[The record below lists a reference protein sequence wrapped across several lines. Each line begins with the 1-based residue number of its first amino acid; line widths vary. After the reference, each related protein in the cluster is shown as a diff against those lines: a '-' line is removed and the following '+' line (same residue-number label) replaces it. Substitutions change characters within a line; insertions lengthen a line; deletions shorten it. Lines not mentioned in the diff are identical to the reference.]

1 MIDSIISYI
10 TAALSDQG
18 YNLLAFVWFVVVV
31 RGYQTYAI
39 GASKRKDS
47 LAGVLHAYRQRW
59 MVRMISREMRMADIG
74 AVANL
79 ERYVTLFASSSLL
92 ILAGLVTL
100 VGYTE
105 AMVHIGRGIPFLPP
119 QTPLEWQFK
128 LFFLILMFV
137 YAFFKF
143 TWSLR
148 QYGFAS
154 VMISSAPVVYGDISD
169 NKDLMDHVNRSA
181 KVLSMAANN
190 FNFGLRAYYYSL
202 AVLTWTIHPFVFM
215 ATTCLVVYILYSRE
229 FSSSSLAEL
238 KGSNDSKNRKTLV
251 DYHLI

>member
-1 MIDSIISYI
+1 MAEI
-10 TAALSDQG
+10 TDFVSALLVDQVG
-18 YNLLAFVWFVVVV
+18 NLVALVWFVVAVL
-31 RGYQTYAI
+31 GYQTYAI
-39 GASKRKDS
+39 KASRRKAS

-59 MVRMISREMRMADIG
+59 MVRMIGRDMRMADIG

-100 VGYTE
+100 IGRTDDV
-105 AMVHIGRGIPFLPP
+105 VHIVRGIPMLPP
-119 QTPLEWQFK
+119 QSALEWQFK
-128 LFFLILMFV
+128 IFFLALMFV

-148 QYGFAS
+148 QYGFAT
-154 VMISSAPVVYGDISD
+154 VLISSAPVVHGDIAD
-169 NKDLMDHVNRSA
+169 DEALMDHVNRAA
-181 KVLSMAANN
+181 KILSMAANN

-202 AVLTWTIHPFVFM
+202 AVLTWTVHPAVFM
-215 ATTCLVVYILYSRE
+215 VTTTMVVYILYNRE
-229 FSSSSLAEL
+229 FNSSSVAEL
-238 KGSNDSKNRKTLV
+238 MGSNDSKNRKTLV

>member
-1 MIDSIISYI
+1 MQNIITYM
-10 TAALSDQG
+10 TTLVADQG
-18 YNLLAFVWFVVVV
+18 WNMLALGWFIIAV

-59 MVRMISREMRMADIG
+59 MIRMIGRDMRMADIG

-92 ILAGLVTL
+92 VLAGLVTL
-100 VGYTE
+100 VGYTDDV
-105 AMVHIGRGIPFLPP
+105 VHIGRGIPFLPP
-119 QTPLEWQFK
+119 QSSLEWQFK
-128 LFFLILMFV
+128 LFVLILMFV

-148 QYGFAS
+148 QYGFAT
-154 VMISSAPVVYGDISD
+154 VMISSAPVVYGDISE
-169 NKDLMDHVNRSA
+169 NKELMEHVNRSA
-181 KVLSMAANN
+181 KILSMAANN

-202 AVLTWTIHPFVFM
+202 AVLTWSIHPLVFM
-215 ATTCLVVYILYSRE
+215 TTTCVVVYILYSRE
-229 FSSSSLAEL
+229 FNSSSLAEL
-238 KGSNDSKNRKTLV
+238 KGTNDSKNRKTIV
-251 DYHLI
+251 DYHII

>member
-1 MIDSIISYI
+1 MEQISSYI
-10 TAALSDQG
+10 TAILPDQG
-18 YNLLAFVWFVVVV
+18 WNLLALAWFVIAV
-31 RGYQTYAI
+31 RGYQAYAI
-39 GASKRKDS
+39 RASKHKDS
-47 LAGVLHAYRQRW
+47 LSGVLHAYRQRW
-59 MVRMISREMRMADIG
+59 MTRMIDREMRMADIG

-92 ILAGLVTL
+92 VLAGLVTL
-100 VGYTE
+100 IGRTDDV
-105 AMVHIGRGIPFLPP
+105 VHIVHDIPVLPP
-119 QTPLEWQFK
+119 QSALEWQFK
-128 LFFLILMFV
+128 LFFLTLMFV

-154 VMISSAPVVYGDISD
+154 VMISSAPVVHGDISD
-169 NKDLMDHVNRSA
+169 NKDLVDHVNRSA
-181 KVLSMAANN
+181 KILSMAANN

-202 AVLTWTIHPFVFM
+202 AVLTWSIHPFVFM
-215 ATTCLVVYILYSRE
+215 ATTSLVIYILYTRE
-229 FSSSSLAEL
+229 FNSSSLAEL

>member
-1 MIDSIISYI
+1 MEHMTTYI
-10 TAALSDQG
+10 ATVLPDQG
-18 YNLLAFVWFVVVV
+18 WNLLALVWFVIAV
-31 RGYQTYAI
+31 RGYQAYAI
-39 GASKRKDS
+39 RASRHKDS

-59 MVRMISREMRMADIG
+59 MIRMIGRDMRMADIG

-105 AMVHIGRGIPFLPP
+105 DVAHIGRGIPFLPA
-119 QTPLEWQFK
+119 QSPLEWQFK
-128 LFFLILMFV
+128 LFFLTLMFV

-148 QYGFAS
+148 QYGFAT
-154 VMISSAPVVYGDISD
+154 VMISSAPVVHGDISE
-169 NKDLMDHVNRSA
+169 NKELMDHVNRSA

-202 AVLTWTIHPFVFM
+202 AVLTWSIHPMAFM
-215 ATTCLVVYILYSRE
+215 ITTCVVVYILYSRE
-229 FSSSSLAEL
+229 FNSCSLAEL
-238 KGSNDSKNRKTLV
+238 
-251 DYHLI
+251 

>member
-1 MIDSIISYI
+1 MQNIITYM
-10 TAALSDQG
+10 TTLVADQG
-18 YNLLAFVWFVVVV
+18 WNMLALGWFIIAV

-59 MVRMISREMRMADIG
+59 MIRMIGRDMRMADIG

-92 ILAGLVTL
+92 VLAGLVTV
-100 VGYTE
+100 VGYTDDV
-105 AMVHIGRGIPFLPP
+105 VHIGRGIPFLPP
-119 QTPLEWQFK
+119 QSSLEWQFK
-128 LFFLILMFV
+128 LFVLILMFV

-148 QYGFAS
+148 QYGFAT
-154 VMISSAPVVYGDISD
+154 VMISSAPVVYGDISE
-169 NKDLMDHVNRSA
+169 NKELMEHVNRSA

-202 AVLTWTIHPFVFM
+202 AVLTWSIHPFVFM
-215 ATTCLVVYILYSRE
+215 ATTCFVVYILYSRE
-229 FSSSSLAEL
+229 FNSSSLAEL
-238 KGSNDSKNRKTLV
+238 MGSNDSKNRKTLV
-251 DYHLI
+251 DYHIV

>member
-1 MIDSIISYI
+1 MQNIITYMTTLI
-10 TAALSDQG
+10 ADQG
-18 YNLLAFVWFVVVV
+18 WNILALGWFIIAV

-59 MVRMISREMRMADIG
+59 MIRMIGRDMRMADIG

-92 ILAGLVTL
+92 VLAGLVTL
-100 VGYTE
+100 VGYTDDV
-105 AMVHIGRGIPFLPP
+105 VHIGRGIPFLPP
-119 QTPLEWQFK
+119 QSSLEWQFK
-128 LFFLILMFV
+128 LFVLMLMFV

-148 QYGFAS
+148 QYGFAT
-154 VMISSAPVVYGDISD
+154 VMISSAPVVYGDISE
-169 NKDLMDHVNRSA
+169 NKELMEHVNRSA

-202 AVLTWTIHPFVFM
+202 AVLTWSIHPFVFM
-215 ATTCLVVYILYSRE
+215 ATTCFVVYILYSRE
-229 FSSSSLAEL
+229 FNSSSLAEL
-238 KGSNDSKNRKTLV
+238 MGSNDSRNRKTLV
-251 DYHLI
+251 DYHIV

>member
-1 MIDSIISYI
+1 MQNIITYM
-10 TAALSDQG
+10 TTLVADQG
-18 YNLLAFVWFVVVV
+18 WNMLALGWFIIAV

-59 MVRMISREMRMADIG
+59 MIRMIGRDMRMADIG

-92 ILAGLVTL
+92 VLAGLVTL
-100 VGYTE
+100 VGYTDDV
-105 AMVHIGRGIPFLPP
+105 VHIGRGIPFLPP
-119 QTPLEWQFK
+119 QSSLEWQFK
-128 LFFLILMFV
+128 LFVLILMFV

-148 QYGFAS
+148 QYGFAT
-154 VMISSAPVVYGDISD
+154 VMISSAPVVYGDISE
-169 NKDLMDHVNRSA
+169 NKELMEHVNRSA

-202 AVLTWTIHPFVFM
+202 AVLTWSIHPFVFM
-215 ATTCLVVYILYSRE
+215 ATTCFVVYILYSRE
-229 FSSSSLAEL
+229 FNSSSLAEL
-238 KGSNDSKNRKTLV
+238 MGSNDSKNRKTLV
-251 DYHLI
+251 DYHIV

>member
-1 MIDSIISYI
+1 MDNLTTFVTNVVLSQGWNIL
-10 TAALSDQG
+10 AL
-18 YNLLAFVWFVVVV
+18 VWFIVLVV
-31 RGYQTYAI
+31 GYQNYAI
-39 GASKRKDS
+39 GASRRKDS

-59 MVRMISREMRMADIG
+59 MVRAIGREMRMADIA

-100 VGYTE
+100 VGYTDDV
-105 AMVHIGRGIPFLPP
+105 VHIGKGIPFVPP

-128 LFFLILMFV
+128 LFFLTLMFV

-154 VMISSAPVVYGDISD
+154 VMISCAPFVRGDISD
-169 NKDLMDHVNRSA
+169 NKELVDHVNRSA

-202 AVLTWTIHPFVFM
+202 AVLTWVLHPVVFM
-215 ATTCLVVYILYSRE
+215 STTCLVIYILYTRE
-229 FSSSSLAEL
+229 FNSSSLAEL
-238 KGSNDSKNRKTLV
+238 KGSNDLKNRKTLV
-251 DYHLI
+251 DYHLL

>member
-1 MIDSIISYI
+1 MEYI
-10 TAALSDQG
+10 TSYMTTLVSDQG
-18 YNLLAFVWFVVVV
+18 WNILAIVWFVIAV
-31 RGYQTYAI
+31 RGYQSYAI
-39 GASKRKDS
+39 GASRRKDS

-59 MVRMISREMRMADIG
+59 MIRMIGRDMRMADIG

-92 ILAGLVTL
+92 VLAGLVTL
-100 VGYTE
+100 VGYTDDV
-105 AMVHIGRGIPFLPP
+105 VHIGRGIPFLPP
-119 QTPLEWQFK
+119 QSSLEWQFK
-128 LFFLILMFV
+128 LFVLILMFV

-169 NKDLMDHVNRSA
+169 NKELMDHVNRSA

-190 FNFGLRAYYYSL
+190 FDFGLRAYYYSL
-202 AVLTWTIHPFVFM
+202 AVLTWSIHPLVFM
-215 ATTCLVVYILYSRE
+215 ATTCFVVYILYSRE
-229 FSSSSLAEL
+229 FNSSSLAEL
-238 KGSNDSKNRKTLV
+238 KGANDSKNRKTIV
-251 DYHLI
+251 DYHII

>member
-1 MIDSIISYI
+1 MEIITTYI
-10 TAALSDQG
+10 TSTLSNQG
-18 YNLLAFVWFVVVV
+18 WNLLALLWFVIAVY
-31 RGYQTYAI
+31 GYQSYAI
-39 GASKRKDS
+39 GASRRKDS

-59 MVRMISREMRMADIG
+59 MVRMISRDMRIADIG
-74 AVANL
+74 AIANQ

-105 AMVHIGRGIPFLPP
+105 DVVHIGRGIPFLPP
-119 QTPLEWQFK
+119 QSPLEWQFK
-128 LFFLILMFV
+128 LFCLTLMFV

-154 VMISSAPVVYGDISD
+154 VMISSAPVVYGDISE

-202 AVLTWTIHPFVFM
+202 AVLTWTIHPSVFM
-215 ATTCLVVYILYSRE
+215 ATTCWVVYILYSRE
-229 FSSSSLAEL
+229 FNSSSLAEL
-238 KGSNDSKNRKTLV
+238 RGSNDSKNRKTLV

>member
-1 MIDSIISYI
+1 MEHITTYI
-10 TAALSDQG
+10 VTVLPDQG
-18 YNLLAFVWFVVVV
+18 WNLLALVWFLIAV
-31 RGYQTYAI
+31 RGYQAYAI
-39 GASKRKDS
+39 RASRRKDS

-59 MVRMISREMRMADIG
+59 MVRMIGRDMRMADIG

-105 AMVHIGRGIPFLPP
+105 DVVHIGRGIPFLPP
-119 QTPLEWQFK
+119 QSPLEWQFK
-128 LFFLILMFV
+128 LFFLTLMFV

-154 VMISSAPVVYGDISD
+154 VMISSAPVVYGD
-169 NKDLMDHVNRSA
+169 
-181 KVLSMAANN
+181 
-190 FNFGLRAYYYSL
+190 LR
-202 AVLTWTIHPFVFM
+202 
-215 ATTCLVVYILYSRE
+215 
-229 FSSSSLAEL
+229 
-238 KGSNDSKNRKTLV
+238 
-251 DYHLI
+251 

>member
-1 MIDSIISYI
+1 MQNIITYM
-10 TAALSDQG
+10 TTLVADQG
-18 YNLLAFVWFVVVV
+18 WNMLALGWFIIAV

-59 MVRMISREMRMADIG
+59 MIRMIGRDMRMADIG

-92 ILAGLVTL
+92 VLAGLVTL
-100 VGYTE
+100 VGYTDDV
-105 AMVHIGRGIPFLPP
+105 VHIGRGIPFLPP
-119 QTPLEWQFK
+119 QSSLEWQFK
-128 LFFLILMFV
+128 LFVLILMFV

-148 QYGFAS
+148 QYGFAT
-154 VMISSAPVVYGDISD
+154 VMISSAPVVYGDISE
-169 NKDLMDHVNRSA
+169 NKELMEHVNRSA

-202 AVLTWTIHPFVFM
+202 AVLTWSIHPFVFI
-215 ATTCLVVYILYSRE
+215 ATTCFVVYILYSRE
-229 FSSSSLAEL
+229 FNSSSLAEL
-238 KGSNDSKNRKTLV
+238 MGSNDSKNRKTLV
-251 DYHLI
+251 DYHIV

>member
-1 MIDSIISYI
+1 MQNIITYM
-10 TAALSDQG
+10 TTLVADQG
-18 YNLLAFVWFVVVV
+18 WNMLALGWFIIAV

-59 MVRMISREMRMADIG
+59 MIRMIGRDMRMADIG

-92 ILAGLVTL
+92 VLAGLVTL
-100 VGYTE
+100 VGYTDDV
-105 AMVHIGRGIPFLPP
+105 VHIGRGIPFLPP
-119 QTPLEWQFK
+119 QSSLEWQFK
-128 LFFLILMFV
+128 LFVLILMFV
-137 YAFFKF
+137 YAFFQF

-148 QYGFAS
+148 QYGFAT
-154 VMISSAPVVYGDISD
+154 VMISSAPVVYGDISE
-169 NKDLMDHVNRSA
+169 NKELMEHVNRSA

-202 AVLTWTIHPFVFM
+202 AVLTWSIHPFVFM
-215 ATTCLVVYILYSRE
+215 ATTCFVVYILYSRE
-229 FSSSSLAEL
+229 FNSSSLAEL
-238 KGSNDSKNRKTLV
+238 MGSNDSKNRKTLV
-251 DYHLI
+251 DYHIV

>member
-1 MIDSIISYI
+1 MQNIITYMTTLI
-10 TAALSDQG
+10 ADQG
-18 YNLLAFVWFVVVV
+18 WNILALGWFIIAV

-59 MVRMISREMRMADIG
+59 MIRMIGRDMRMADIG

-92 ILAGLVTL
+92 VLAGLVTL
-100 VGYTE
+100 VGYTDDV
-105 AMVHIGRGIPFLPP
+105 VHIGRGIPFLPP
-119 QTPLEWQFK
+119 QSSLEWQFK
-128 LFFLILMFV
+128 LFVLILMFV

-148 QYGFAS
+148 QYGFAT
-154 VMISSAPVVYGDISD
+154 VMISSAPVVYGDISE
-169 NKDLMDHVNRSA
+169 NKELMEHVNRSA
-181 KVLSMAANN
+181 KVLSMAGNN

-202 AVLTWTIHPFVFM
+202 AVLTWSIHPFVFM

-229 FSSSSLAEL
+229 FNSSSLAEL
-238 KGSNDSKNRKTLV
+238 MGSNDSKNRKTLV
-251 DYHLI
+251 DYHIV

>member
-1 MIDSIISYI
+1 MQNIITYM
-10 TAALSDQG
+10 TTLVADQG
-18 YNLLAFVWFVVVV
+18 WNMLALGWFIIAV

-59 MVRMISREMRMADIG
+59 MIRMIGRDMRMADIG

-79 ERYVTLFASSSLL
+79 ERYVTLFSSSSLL
-92 ILAGLVTL
+92 VLAGLVTL
-100 VGYTE
+100 VGYTDDV
-105 AMVHIGRGIPFLPP
+105 VHIGRGIPFLPP
-119 QTPLEWQFK
+119 QSSLEWQFK
-128 LFFLILMFV
+128 LFVLILMFV

-148 QYGFAS
+148 QYGFAT
-154 VMISSAPVVYGDISD
+154 VMISSAPVVYGDISE
-169 NKDLMDHVNRSA
+169 NKELMEHVNRSA

-202 AVLTWTIHPFVFM
+202 AVLTWSIHPFVFM
-215 ATTCLVVYILYSRE
+215 ATTCFVVYILYSRE
-229 FSSSSLAEL
+229 FNSSSLAEL
-238 KGSNDSKNRKTLV
+238 MGSNDSKNRKTLV
-251 DYHLI
+251 DYHIV

>member
-1 MIDSIISYI
+1 MESINTDMIAILSEQGWNL
-10 TAALSDQG
+10 AAL
-18 YNLLAFVWFVVVV
+18 LWFVISV
-31 RGYQTYAI
+31 RGYQAYAI
-39 GASKRKDS
+39 KASRRKDS

-59 MVRMISREMRMADIG
+59 MIRMIGRDMRMADIG

-92 ILAGLVTL
+92 VLAGLVTL
-100 VGYTE
+100 VGYTDDV
-105 AMVHIGRGIPFLPP
+105 VHIGKGIPFLPP
-119 QTPLEWQFK
+119 QSALEWQFK
-128 LFFLILMFV
+128 LFFLILLFV

-148 QYGFAS
+148 QYGFAT
-154 VMISSAPVVYGDISD
+154 VMISSAPVVHGDIAN

-181 KVLSMAANN
+181 KVLSMAGNN

-202 AVLTWTIHPFVFM
+202 AVLTWSIHPVAFM
-215 ATTCLVVYILYSRE
+215 ITTTAVVYILYSRE
-229 FSSSSLAEL
+229 FNSSSLAEL

>member
-1 MIDSIISYI
+1 MEHITTYI
-10 TAALSDQG
+10 VTVLPDQG
-18 YNLLAFVWFVVVV
+18 WNLLALVWFLIAV
-31 RGYQTYAI
+31 RGYQAYAI
-39 GASKRKDS
+39 RASRRKDS

-59 MVRMISREMRMADIG
+59 MVRMIGRDMRMADIG

-105 AMVHIGRGIPFLPP
+105 DVVHIGRGIPFLPP
-119 QTPLEWQFK
+119 QSPLEWQFK
-128 LFFLILMFV
+128 LFFLTLMFV

-202 AVLTWTIHPFVFM
+202 AVLTWSIHPLVFM
-215 ATTCLVVYILYSRE
+215 AVTCVVVYILYTRE
-229 FSSSSLAEL
+229 FNSSSLAEL
-238 KGSNDSKNRKTLV
+238 KGSNDSKNRKTIV

>member
-1 MIDSIISYI
+1 MEHMTTYI
-10 TAALSDQG
+10 ATVLPDQG
-18 YNLLAFVWFVVVV
+18 WNLLALVWFVFAV
-31 RGYQTYAI
+31 RGYQAYAI
-39 GASKRKDS
+39 RASRRKDS

-59 MVRMISREMRMADIG
+59 MIRMIGRDMRMADIG
-74 AVANL
+74 AIANL

-100 VGYTE
+100 VGYTDDV
-105 AMVHIGRGIPFLPP
+105 VHIGRGIPFLPA
-119 QTPLEWQFK
+119 QSPLEWQFK
-128 LFFLILMFV
+128 LFFLTLMFV

-148 QYGFAS
+148 QYGFAT
-154 VMISSAPVVYGDISD
+154 VMISSAPVVHGDISE

-202 AVLTWTIHPFVFM
+202 AVLTWSIHPMAFM
-215 ATTCLVVYILYSRE
+215 ITTCVVVYILYSRE
-229 FSSSSLAEL
+229 FNSSSLAEL

>member
-1 MIDSIISYI
+1 MEHMTTYI
-10 TAALSDQG
+10 ATVLPDQG
-18 YNLLAFVWFVVVV
+18 WNLLALVWFVIAV
-31 RGYQTYAI
+31 RGYQAYAI
-39 GASKRKDS
+39 RASRHKDS

-59 MVRMISREMRMADIG
+59 MIRMIGRDMRMADIG

-105 AMVHIGRGIPFLPP
+105 DVAHIGRGIPFLPA
-119 QTPLEWQFK
+119 QSPLEWQFK
-128 LFFLILMFV
+128 LFFLTLMFV

-148 QYGFAS
+148 QYGFAT
-154 VMISSAPVVYGDISD
+154 VMISSAPVVHGDISE
-169 NKDLMDHVNRSA
+169 NKELMDHVNRSA

-202 AVLTWTIHPFVFM
+202 AVLTWSIHPVAFM
-215 ATTCLVVYILYSRE
+215 ITTCVVVYILYSRE
-229 FSSSSLAEL
+229 FNSSSLAEL

>member
-1 MIDSIISYI
+1 MEVVATYI
-10 TAALSDQG
+10 ANVLDNQG
-18 YNLLAFVWFVVVV
+18 WNLLALLWFVIAVY
-31 RGYQTYAI
+31 GYQTYAI
-39 GASKRKDS
+39 GASRRKDS

-59 MVRMISREMRMADIG
+59 MVRMISRDMRIADI
-74 AVANL
+74 AAIANL

-105 AMVHIGRGIPFLPP
+105 DVVHIGRGIPFLPP
-119 QTPLEWQFK
+119 QSPLEWQFK
-128 LFFLILMFV
+128 LFFLTLMFV

-154 VMISSAPVVYGDISD
+154 VMISSAPIVQGDISE

-202 AVLTWTIHPFVFM
+202 AVLTWTIHSSVFM
-215 ATTCLVVYILYSRE
+215 ATTCVVVYILYSRE
-229 FSSSSLAEL
+229 FNSSSLAEL

>member
-1 MIDSIISYI
+1 METITSYI
-10 TAALSDQG
+10 AALFPDHSW
-18 YNLLAFVWFVVVV
+18 NLLALVWFIVVVW
-31 RGYQTYAI
+31 GYQAYAI
-39 GASKRKDS
+39 KASRSKDS

-59 MVRMISREMRMADIG
+59 MIRMIDRDMRMADIG

-100 VGYTE
+100 VGYTDDV
-105 AMVHIGRGIPFLPP
+105 VHIGRGIPFLPP
-119 QTPLEWQFK
+119 QSPLEWQFK
-128 LFFLILMFV
+128 LFFLILLFV

-148 QYGFAS
+148 QYGFAT
-154 VMISSAPVVYGDISD
+154 VMISSAPVAHGDISD

-181 KVLSMAANN
+181 KVLSMAGNN

-202 AVLTWTIHPFVFM
+202 AVLTWSIHPLVFM
-215 ATTCLVVYILYSRE
+215 VTTCVVVYILYHRE
-229 FSSSSLAEL
+229 FKSSSLAEL
-238 KGSNDSKNRKTLV
+238 RGSNDSKNRKTLV

>member
-1 MIDSIISYI
+1 MEYISSYI
-10 TAALSDQG
+10 ATALPDQG
-18 YNLLAFVWFVVVV
+18 WNLLALTWFVIAV
-31 RGYQTYAI
+31 RGYQAYAI
-39 GASKRKDS
+39 RASKRKDS

-59 MVRMISREMRMADIG
+59 MTRMIGRDMRMADIG

-100 VGYTE
+100 IGRTDDV
-105 AMVHIGRGIPFLPP
+105 VHIVHDIPLLPP
-119 QTPLEWQFK
+119 QSPLEWQFK
-128 LFFLILMFV
+128 LFFLTLMFV

-154 VMISSAPVVYGDISD
+154 VMISSAPVVLGDISEH
-169 NKDLMDHVNRSA
+169 KDLMDHVNRSA
-181 KVLSMAANN
+181 KILSMAANN

-202 AVLTWTIHPFVFM
+202 AVLTWSLHPLVFM
-215 ATTCLVVYILYSRE
+215 ATTSLVVYILYSRE
-229 FSSSSLAEL
+229 FNSSSLA
-238 KGSNDSKNRKTLV
+238 
-251 DYHLI
+251 

>member
-1 MIDSIISYI
+1 MQNIITYM
-10 TAALSDQG
+10 TTLVADQG
-18 YNLLAFVWFVVVV
+18 WNMLALGWFIMAV

-59 MVRMISREMRMADIG
+59 MIRMIGRDMRMADIG

-92 ILAGLVTL
+92 VLAGLVTL
-100 VGYTE
+100 VGYTDDV
-105 AMVHIGRGIPFLPP
+105 VHIGRGIPFLPP
-119 QTPLEWQFK
+119 QSSLEWQFK
-128 LFFLILMFV
+128 LFVLILMFV

-148 QYGFAS
+148 QYGFAT
-154 VMISSAPVVYGDISD
+154 VMISSAPVVYGDISE
-169 NKDLMDHVNRSA
+169 NKELMEHVNRSA

-202 AVLTWTIHPFVFM
+202 AVLTWSIHPFVFM
-215 ATTCLVVYILYSRE
+215 ATTCFVVYILYSRE
-229 FSSSSLAEL
+229 FNSSSLAEL
-238 KGSNDSKNRKTLV
+238 MGSNDSKNRKTLV
-251 DYHLI
+251 DYHIV

>member
-1 MIDSIISYI
+1 MDSIIDYI
-10 TAALSDQG
+10 ASVLSDQG
-18 YNLLAFVWFVVVV
+18 WNLLALAWFVVAV
-31 RGYQTYAI
+31 RGYQAYAI
-39 GASKRKDS
+39 RASRRKDS

-59 MVRMISREMRMADIG
+59 MIRMIGRDMRMADIG

-92 ILAGLVTL
+92 VLAGLVTL
-100 VGYTE
+100 VGYTDDV
-105 AMVHIGRGIPFLPP
+105 VHIGTGIPFLPA
-119 QTPLEWQFK
+119 QSALEWQFK
-128 LFFLILMFV
+128 LFILTLLFV

-148 QYGFAS
+148 QYGFAT
-154 VMISSAPVVYGDISD
+154 VMISSAPVVHGDISD

-181 KVLSMAANN
+181 KILSMAGNN

-202 AVLTWTIHPFVFM
+202 AVLTWTIHPAAFM
-215 ATTCLVVYILYSRE
+215 ITTTAVVYILYSRE
-229 FSSSSLAEL
+229 FNSSSLAEL